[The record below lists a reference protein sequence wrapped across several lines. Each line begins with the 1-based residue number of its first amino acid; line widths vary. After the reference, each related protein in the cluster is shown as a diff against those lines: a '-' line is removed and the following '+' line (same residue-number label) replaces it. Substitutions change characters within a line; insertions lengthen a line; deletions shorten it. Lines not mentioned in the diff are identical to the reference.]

1 MLPFQAYCGH
11 ASFHAANT
19 LDPKIPAEEREIFS
33 RRSRQTIARVQGS
46 AKEWSLGCAIPAS
59 YLPLAAGTCFTQP
72 RDHSL
77 ADPCKSR
84 SRRPISPAEQ
94 DLTKLGGREGDTH
107 TCTLT
112 PCTNLSH
119 LNRTSRSSRI
129 GGGESAAAGSRI
141 VVPESRIRRE
151 DSEKVSRHRHGMHQG
166 PFSSVRQ
173 ECQKI
178 RHREQFSLHAQM
190 HTLLPLF
197 SASPFP
203 SLLSSRRARA
213 SRSRHIF
220 GCTFKFW
227 AVVGSFVRK

>member
-1 MLPFQAYCGH
+1 M
-11 ASFHAANT
+11 
-19 LDPKIPAEEREIFS
+19 
-33 RRSRQTIARVQGS
+33 
-46 AKEWSLGCAIPAS
+46 IPAS
-59 YLPLAAGTCFTQP
+59 QLPLAAGTCFTQP

-151 DSEKVSRHRHGMHQG
+151 DSEKVSRHRQACIKVRSR
-166 PFSSVRQ
+166 PSVKNAKKSATENSFR
-173 ECQKI
+173 CMPKCT
-178 RHREQFSLHAQM
+178 RFCLFSL
-190 HTLLPLF
+190 PRP
-197 SASPFP
+197 SP
-203 SLLSSRRARA
+203 LLSL
-213 SRSRHIF
+213 
-220 GCTFKFW
+220 
-227 AVVGSFVRK
+227 V